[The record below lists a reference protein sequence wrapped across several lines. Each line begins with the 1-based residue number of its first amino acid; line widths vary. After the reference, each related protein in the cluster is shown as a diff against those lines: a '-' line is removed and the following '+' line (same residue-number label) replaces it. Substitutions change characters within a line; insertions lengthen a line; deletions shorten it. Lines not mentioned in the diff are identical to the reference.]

1 VKVSILAPGS
11 RGDIQPYIALGQG
24 LVAAGHGVRL
34 VTTIDHEALVKGYGL
49 EVTAIPVSVEAALQ
63 SRATSAAVEG
73 GGVIA
78 SFRAFA
84 ELAKK
89 AARATAELGLEASRG
104 VDAVV
109 TGFSAAALADGI
121 ARKLQVPLV
130 QAYNVPLTPTA
141 AFPGALVPG
150 LDFGAFSRRLGHRL
164 TRQALWLTTRSSVNE
179 VLREVLDASPM
190 GLFPPRASGLS
201 DGPVLYGFSEAFLP
215 RGPEWKDDVEVTGF
229 WFVEESSGFS
239 PSPDL
244 AAFLEAGPPPVCI
257 GFGSMTSEDPK
268 RTTTLVLEA
277 VKQAGVRCVL
287 LSGWAGLA
295 PEALP
300 PTVFLTKSVAH
311 SWLYPRC
318 SAVVHHGGAGTT
330 AAALSAG
337 VPALVVPFH
346 GDQPFWAS
354 RVKVAGTG
362 PAPIPKK
369 QLTVKALVAALVEAT
384 TSEAMRG
391 RCAEVGVRVRSESGV
406 ARAVE
411 RIAALSHGV

>member
-1 VKVSILAPGS
+1 MKVSILAPGS

-24 LVAAGHGVRL
+24 LVAAGHGVRV
-34 VTTIDHEALVKGYGL
+34 VTTIDHEALVKGHGL
-49 EVTAIPVSVEAALQ
+49 EVTPIPVSVEAALQ
-63 SRATSAAVEG
+63 ARETSAAVEG

-121 ARKLQVPLV
+121 ARKLRVPLV

-141 AFPGALVPG
+141 AFPGALLPG
-150 LDFGAFSRRLGHRL
+150 LDFGGLARRLGHRL
-164 TRQALWLTTRSSVNE
+164 TRQALWMTARSSANE
-179 VLREVLDASPM
+179 VLREVLDAPPM
-190 GLFPPRASGLS
+190 GLFPPDVSGLC

-215 RGPEWKDDVEVTGF
+215 RGPEWKRDVEVTGF
-229 WFVEESSGFS
+229 WFVEESSAFVPPRGLEGFL
-239 PSPDL
+239 DD
-244 AAFLEAGPPPVCI
+244 GPPPVCI

-268 RTTTLVLEA
+268 ATTALVLEA
-277 VKQAGVRCVL
+277 VKLAGVRCVL

-295 PEALP
+295 PESLP

-330 AAALSAG
+330 AAALRAG

-354 RVKVAGTG
+354 RVKAAGTG
-362 PAPIPKK
+362 PTPIPKK
-369 QLTVKALVAALVEAT
+369 QLSVKALAAALVQAT
-384 TSEAMRG
+384 TDEAMKA
-391 RCAEVGVRVRSESGV
+391 RCAALGVRVSAEAGV

-411 RIAALSHGV
+411 RITAA

>member
-1 VKVSILAPGS
+1 MKVSILAPGS

-24 LVAAGHGVRL
+24 LVAAGHGVRV

-49 EVTAIPVSVEAALQ
+49 EVTSIPVSVEAAL
-63 SRATSAAVEG
+63 RARETSAAVEG

-89 AARATAELGLEASRG
+89 AARATAELGLEASLG

-141 AFPGALVPG
+141 AYPGALLPG
-150 LDFGAFSRRLGHRL
+150 LDFGGLSRRLGHRL
-164 TRQALWLTTRSSVNE
+164 TRQALWMTARSSANE
-179 VLREVLDASPM
+179 VLREVLDARPM
-190 GLFPPRASGLS
+190 GVVPPDVSGLC

-215 RGPEWKDDVEVTGF
+215 RGPEWKGDVEVTGF
-229 WFVEESSGFS
+229 WFVEESSAFA
-239 PSPDL
+239 PPPAL
-244 AAFLEAGPPPVCI
+244 EAFLEAGPPPVCI

-268 RTTTLVLEA
+268 TTTGLVLEA
-277 VKQAGVRCVL
+277 VKQAGVRCAL

-295 PEALP
+295 PESLP
-300 PTVFLTKSVAH
+300 PTVFLTKSIAH

-330 AAALSAG
+330 AAALRAG
-337 VPALVVPFH
+337 VPAIVVPFH

-354 RVKVAGTG
+354 RVQASGTG

-369 QLTVKALVAALVEAT
+369 QLSVKTLAAALAQAT
-384 TSEAMRG
+384 TDEAMKA
-391 RCAEVGVRVRSESGV
+391 RCAALGARVRAEAGV

-411 RIAALSHGV
+411 RIAAVSRVS

>member
-1 VKVSILAPGS
+1 MNLNLTSLISSEMDFMSEFSNVTQLDTMPSTLNAACLGNTSCLGAIARANGADAVLAGS
-11 RGDIQPYIALGQG
+11 A
-24 LVAAGHGVRL
+24 
-34 VTTIDHEALVKGYGL
+34 T
-49 EVTAIPVSVEAALQ
+49 PVSGSYEFKLVYYDAGQNRILRTKTFSLPDSPAA
-63 SRATSAAVEG
+63 
-73 GGVIA
+73 I
-78 SFRAFA
+78 
-84 ELAKK
+84 
-89 AARATAELGLEASRG
+89 
-104 VDAVV
+104 
-109 TGFSAAALADGI
+109 ADGI

-141 AFPGALVPG
+141 AFPGALMPG

-179 VLREVLDASPM
+179 VLREVLDAPPM

-215 RGPEWKDDVEVTGF
+215 RGPEWKNDVEVTGF

-244 AAFLEAGPPPVCI
+244 AAFLAAGPAPVCI

-330 AAALSAG
+330 AAALRAG

-369 QLTVKALVAALVEAT
+369 QLTVKALVAGLVEAT
-384 TSEAMRG
+384 TNEAMKG
-391 RCAEVGVRVRSESGV
+391 RCAEVGVRVRSEAGV

-411 RIAALSHGV
+411 RIAELSHGV

>member
-1 VKVSILAPGS
+1 MKVSILAPGS
-11 RGDIQPYIALGQG
+11 RGDVQPYLALGQG
-24 LVAAGHGVRL
+24 LVAAGHHVRV
-34 VTTIDHEALVKGYGL
+34 VTTIDHEALVKGHGL

-63 SRATSAAVEG
+63 SRQTSAAVEG

-89 AARATAELGLEASRG
+89 AARAAAELGLEASRG
-104 VDAVV
+104 ADAVV

-121 ARKLQVPLV
+121 ARKLGVPLV
-130 QAYNVPLTPTA
+130 QAYNVPLTPTG
-141 AFPGALVPG
+141 AFPGALLPG

-164 TRQALWLTTRSSVNE
+164 TRQALWMTARSSANE
-179 VLREVLDASPM
+179 VLREVLDAPSL
-190 GLFPPRASGLS
+190 GLFPPSVSGLS
-201 DGPVLYGFSEAFLP
+201 EGPVLYGFSEAFLP
-215 RGPEWKDDVEVTGF
+215 RGPEWSADVEVTGF
-229 WFVEESSGFS
+229 WFVEEPSGFE
-239 PSPDL
+239 PPAGL

-268 RTTTLVLEA
+268 ATTGVVLEA

-287 LSGWAGLA
+287 LSGWAGLS

-300 PTVFLTKSVAH
+300 PTVFLTRSVAH

-330 AAALSAG
+330 AAALRAG
-337 VPALVVPFH
+337 VPAIVVPFH

-369 QLTVKALVAALVEAT
+369 QLTAKALAAALVQAT
-384 TSEAMRG
+384 TDEVMKA
-391 RCAEVGVRVRSESGV
+391 RCAEVGARVRSEAGV

-411 RIAALSHGV
+411 RICARV